1 MIAIILILILTL
13 IFVTMYNKRKINDA
27 QYVSYPQLINKGDFT
42 SSRDGSSE
50 FYYENHANNDIY
62 FNKNVNSYGSSGFPA
77 PTRPGQGST
86 PINGCLQERQCDDY
100 SCKSSNYDPLSSN
113 EMDWNFDD
121 YPLNLV
127 NRATYGDI
135 IPGCYGSP
143 KLGIAFPRK
152 TFIRWPLI

>member
-13 IFVTMYNKRKINDA
+13 IFVTLYNKRKINDT
-27 QYVSYPQLINKGDFT
+27 QYVSYPQ
-42 SSRDGSSE
+42 
-50 FYYENHANNDIY
+50 FYLENHANNDIY
-62 FNKNVNSYGSSGFPA
+62 FNKNINSYGSSGFPA

-86 PINGCLQERQCDDY
+86 PLNGCLQERQCNDY

-143 KLGIAFPRK
+143 KLGIAYPRK